1 MDFYNGNDEGIGVHS
16 VKVTIQE
23 GKRIG
28 SFIVQIYGNCH
39 GSDILHF
46 FSFQN
51 FFFSVFS
58 SKTLIIMRMPEK
70 KDSFFLSFPDDNEEL
85 ICNSSELE
93 NMVIGIEI
101 IDYKEVDDAPICM
114 STCDKEVEFDHC
126 TFHSWLMWSVKNFCE
141 LLEKRYLNL
150 KKS

>member
-1 MDFYNGNDEGIGVHS
+1 MNFYNGNEEGIGVHS

-51 FFFSVFS
+51 FSFSVFS
-58 SKTLIIMRMPEK
+58 SKTLTIMRMPEK
-70 KDSFFLSFPDDNEEL
+70 EDCFFLSFPDDNEEL
-85 ICNSSELE
+85 TCSSSELE
-93 NMVIGIEI
+93 NMIVGTEI
-101 IDYKEVDDAPICM
+101 VNYKEVDDAPICV
-114 STCDKEVEFDHC
+114 SVCNKDIEFDHC
-126 TFHSWLMWSVKNFCE
+126 AFRSWLKWSIKNFYE
-141 LLEKRYLNL
+141 LLEKRYL